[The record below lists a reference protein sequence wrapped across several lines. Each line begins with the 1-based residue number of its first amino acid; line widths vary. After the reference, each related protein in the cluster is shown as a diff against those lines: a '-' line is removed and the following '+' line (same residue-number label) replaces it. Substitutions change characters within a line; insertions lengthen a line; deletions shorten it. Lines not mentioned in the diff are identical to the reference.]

1 MCNVAKSNNYVT
13 FLVQNSEHRLT
24 EVSCNPLDR
33 NRENDYIT
41 VEFYATVLD
50 KYRNSNI
57 SYCID
62 GNRITYLNQ
71 WILRFNL
78 NTNTVTVLLTDLGV
92 IPYEEQCHWK
102 AFAKAPKL

>member
-13 FLVQNSEHRLT
+13 FLVQNSEHRLI
-24 EVSCNPLDR
+24 EASCNPLGR

-50 KYRNSNI
+50 KYRNSNN

-62 GNRITYLNQ
+62 GNKITYLNQ
-71 WILRFNL
+71 WMLKFNL
-78 NTNTVTVLLTDLGV
+78 KNNTVTVLLTDLGG

-102 AFAKAPKL
+102 TFAKAPKL